1 MQTFYYVNTGHRIG
15 LDRFRRASAII
26 KELQAYDITLLSNDF
41 RIASISKEY
50 GFKKGI
56 GIDVVRNIP
65 HIAQRGDQLIVD
77 SNELSPTI
85 LEDMQEFFSTMI
97 RFCDDPSQK
106 GENIITT
113 TQESIAVDRAFEK
126 AKEKKEGIVL
136 FFGDDDYEEDLLK
149 LLQTQAFKEVDLLM
163 GFYYFFDYDEKLAP
177 YVKRIIDEEAYFET
191 ISEAK
196 LLITSSFQA
205 ALEASVAQV
214 PVVYFQ
220 RADYDPNYETLLKRL
235 GILCVATHEIT
246 QEAIRT
252 WLKEL
257 KSIKVENS
265 VTKLAKLIEKALF

>member
-15 LDRFRRASAII
+15 LDRFRRASAVI
-26 KELQAYDITLLSNDF
+26 KELQAYDITLLTNDF

-50 GFKKGI
+50 GFKKGV
-56 GIDVVRNIP
+56 GIDVIRNIP
-65 HIAQRGDQLIVD
+65 HIAQRGDQLIFD
-77 SNELSPTI
+77 SNELSPVI

-97 RFCDDPSQK
+97 RFSDDPSQK
-106 GENIITT
+106 GETIITT
-113 TQESIAVDRAFEK
+113 TQETIAVDRAFEK
-126 AKEKKEGIVL
+126 AKEKREGIVL

-177 YVKRIIDEEAYFET
+177 YVKRIINEEAYFET

-220 RADYDPNYETLLKRL
+220 RADYDPNYKSLLENL
-235 GILCVATHEIT
+235 GILTVTTNEIT
-246 QEAIRT
+246 QEKIQL
-252 WLKEL
+252 WSQEL
-257 KSIKVENS
+257 KTAKIQNS
-265 VTKLAKLIEKALF
+265 VTKLSKFIEKTLF

>member
-15 LDRFRRASAII
+15 LDRFRRASAVI
-26 KELQAYDITLLSNDF
+26 KELQAYDITLLTNDF

-50 GFKKGI
+50 GFKKGV
-56 GIDVVRNIP
+56 GIDVIRNIP
-65 HIAQRGDQLIVD
+65 HIAQRGDQLIFD
-77 SNELSPTI
+77 SNELSPVI

-97 RFCDDPSQK
+97 RFSDDPSQK
-106 GENIITT
+106 GETIITT
-113 TQESIAVDRAFEK
+113 TQETIAVDRAFEK
-126 AKEKKEGIVL
+126 AKEKREGIVL

-177 YVKRIIDEEAYFET
+177 YVKRIINEEAYFET

-220 RADYDPNYETLLKRL
+220 RADYDPNYKSLLENL
-235 GILCVATHEIT
+235 GILTVTTNEIT
-246 QEAIRT
+246 QEKIQLWSQEFKTAKIQ
-252 WLKEL
+252 
-257 KSIKVENS
+257 NS
-265 VTKLAKLIEKALF
+265 VTKLSKFIEKTLF